1 MLCAKPLARPRW
13 HLRLKPA
20 ISTTAAAI
28 AAATPPALHNHHR
41 RHCMTTT
48 TTTTTTPPP
57 PPPTPRRPLSAPLRP
72 TPSRR
77 RLPPPFQR
85 HLHLAPPFL
94 LDDYI
99 PRYLLLDERRAAQ
112 KRSAAYKHLQNCN
125 LCPRQCGVNRYE
137 TTGVCLIGATTAKV
151 NTIAPHFGEEPCLQ
165 GHNGSGSVFFSG
177 CNLRCVFCQ
186 NHDIAHQRNGFDVT
200 PEELA
205 EWYVKLQTV
214 GGCHN
219 VNLVTPEHVV
229 PQVVL
234 SILAARE
241 MGLSIPIVYN
251 TSAFDSLESIEL
263 LDGLVDIYLPDF
275 KVWRGETSRRLLKA
289 DGYTEAAME
298 SVKAMH
304 KQVGDLCFTADGIAK
319 SGVLVRHLV
328 MPGKEDEG
336 VEIMRW
342 LAENV
347 SKDLFVHVMEQYFP
361 RAHVGKARRGGRK
374 KKDDESG
381 EGVVEPGGVGANEET
396 NETVRYKDIN
406 RAVKD
411 EEVSIVKKAAR
422 EAGLWRFVEAA
433 EHGGFNI

>member
-1 MLCAKPLARPRW
+1 MFCAKPLARARR
-13 HLRLKPA
+13 LVRLKPA
-20 ISTTAAAI
+20 ANASPAAHHYRRC
-28 AAATPPALHNHHR
+28 ATPA
-41 RHCMTTT
+41 
-48 TTTTTTPPP
+48 
-57 PPPTPRRPLSAPLRP
+57 TPRRPQAV
-72 TPSRR
+72 
-77 RLPPPFQR
+77 PPPPSTTRPPHRR

-99 PRYLLLDERRAAQ
+99 PRYLLLDEQRAAK
-112 KRSAAYKHLQNCN
+112 KRAAAYKHLRNCN

-137 TTGVCLIGATTAKV
+137 TTGVCLIGATEVKV

-186 NHDIAHQRNGFDVT
+186 NHDIAHQRNGFDLT

-205 EWYVKLQTV
+205 DWFLKLQNV
-214 GGCHN
+214 GRCHN

-241 MGLSIPIVYN
+241 MGLRIPIVYN
-251 TSAFDSLESIEL
+251 TSAFDSPESIEL

-275 KVWRGETSRRLLKA
+275 KVWKGSTSRRLLKA
-289 DGYTEAAME
+289 DGYAEAAME
-298 SVKAMH
+298 SVKLMH
-304 KQVGDLCFTADGIAK
+304 RQVGDLCFTADGIAK

-336 VEIMRW
+336 VEIMKW

-361 RAHVGKARRGGRK
+361 RAHVGKANRRGK
-374 KKDDESG
+374 KKKEDEADDE
-381 EGVVEPGGVGANEET
+381 VTEPGGVKADEKRSEA
-396 NETVRYKDIN
+396 VRYNDIN

-411 EEVSIVKKAAR
+411 EEVSVVKKAAK